1 MMRIRLFCVAAL
13 LLAMLQG
20 WAAPAV
26 INVNVGELDFGNLEV
41 GYPVTKSFMVSGTN
55 LHGDINLAIE
65 SRHDF
70 YYEVTPETITPEEAA
85 GGAVVTLK
93 CYPISDYLHGATLIL
108 TSQDAQD
115 VLIPITATAFF
126 PDMFVNNRAE
136 SFTAFAGGFSRR
148 TGVVRFADAEIPP
161 DPNPNTPMLN
171 AVHPDYIVPDYYSIS
186 VEGADASQFMARIVK
201 GSSIAKLCTV
211 EITYVPR
218 RVGIHSATLKLYC
231 SRAGVPQVTI
241 PLRGEATEVL
251 GDLDGDGTLAV
262 GDVTGFINL
271 MLSNGEVPSRADLD
285 SNGTIDISDVTIL
298 VNRLLN
304 AAE

>member
-1 MMRIRLFCVAAL
+1 MMRIRLFFVAAL

-55 LHGDINLAIE
+55 LQGDINLAIE

-70 YYEVTPETITPEEAA
+70 YYEVIPETITPEEAA
-85 GGAVVTLK
+85 GGAVVRLK
-93 CYPISDYLHGATLIL
+93 CLPISDYLHGATLRL
-108 TSQDAQD
+108 TSQDAED
-115 VLIPITATAFF
+115 VLIPITATAYY

-136 SFTAFAGGFSRR
+136 NFTAFAGGFSRR

-161 DPNPNTPMLN
+161 TPGTDPVLR
-171 AVHPDYIVPDYYSIS
+171 AVHVDYIVPDYYSIS
-186 VEGADASQFMARIVK
+186 VEGADASQFGARIVR
-201 GSSIAKLCTV
+201 GSFLTNICTV

-218 RVGIHSATLKLYC
+218 CIGTHSATLKLYC

-241 PLRGEATEVL
+241 PLRGEAAEVL
-251 GDLDGDGTLAV
+251 GDLNGDGVLGV

-271 MLSNGEVPSRADLD
+271 MLSNGEIPSRVDLD
-285 SNGTIDISDVTIL
+285 SNGSIDISDITIL